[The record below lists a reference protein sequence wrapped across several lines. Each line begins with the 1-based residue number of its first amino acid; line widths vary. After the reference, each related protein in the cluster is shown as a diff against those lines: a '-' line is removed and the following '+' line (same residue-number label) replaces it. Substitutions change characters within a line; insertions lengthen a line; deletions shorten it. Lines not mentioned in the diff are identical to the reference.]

1 MWEGWK
7 KLLPIALVFL
17 FLFTFKPS
25 FGKSPAE
32 EVYQKLQY
40 QIEIKDFLGAKLMA
54 EKIFKR
60 ATDPKSRE
68 VAYILYWE
76 ASGYLHYKKGE
87 FNKILEDIGGLN
99 LYWSFF
105 REKRYY
111 EDLYFEALGKL
122 YTLLFQYRRAV
133 IFFIQ
138 SYKMKPSQ
146 RKLLE
151 IIYATEMA
159 YYNEIRPYLD
169 YSFIEI
175 LLKRVKEKELNV
187 FEKALYQFEIGFYN
201 LLIGNYKTAYE
212 YFQKSFDLDKSF
224 LTEGQAA
231 FFMGKAL
238 EGAGDLKRAYFYYK
252 KALSLVKHPIYRKNV
267 LFRLF
272 VVSAKLKFYS
282 EANGYYLGLAR
293 FGGIAVN
300 PYLQEATLLIPDL
313 GDFKNHFYWR
323 RYYDLLVAK
332 IMWLNINNER
342 GRRAFL
348 YFLKEF
354 LAKGKLHP
362 EFVTAW
368 KVLYPHEVKGIK
380 IAPEKV
386 LSFGLER
393 LEKLEKLYTLNPQ
406 LFKYLFGDYG
416 YLALAKYY
424 FLKGA
429 WKKAEYFAKKA
440 KLNLPYKY
448 YIIGVI
454 EAYRGNPYPLESY
467 YSSLNQGQRVHALF
481 WLGWGY
487 LLNNRW
493 DLTSLYWED
502 FLKKSSRYPHLLWER
517 VFSSFYLANHYE
529 GLGLV
534 DKALHYYTLSLK
546 LLNGEK
552 DFKGLKRYLLLK
564 LATLS
569 GKNDIDFNQ
578 LGPVD
583 NNWQKF
589 LKYLLKEGGL

>member
-1 MWEGWK
+1 M
-7 KLLPIALVFL
+7 
-17 FLFTFKPS
+17 
-25 FGKSPAE
+25 
-32 EVYQKLQY
+32 QY
-40 QIEIKDFLGAKLMA
+40 QIEVKDFLGAKIMA
-54 EKIFKR
+54 EKVFKK
-60 ATDPKSRE
+60 ATDPQSRE

-146 RKLLE
+146 RRLLE

-169 YSFIEI
+169 YSFIEL
-175 LLKRVKEKELNV
+175 LLKRVDEKKLNV
-187 FEKALYQFEIGFYN
+187 FERALYHFELGLYN
-201 LLIGNYKTAYE
+201 LLIGRYKTAYE
-212 YFQKSFDLDKSF
+212 YFRKSFDLDKSF
-224 LTEGQAA
+224 LTEGQAD

-252 KALSLVKHPIYRKNV
+252 RALSLVKHPIYKKSV
-267 LFRLF
+267 LYRLF

-293 FGGIAVN
+293 FGGITVN
-300 PYLQEATLLIPDL
+300 PYLQEATLQIPYL
-313 GDFKNHFYWR
+313 GDFKKHFYWR

-332 IMWLNINNER
+332 IMWLNINNDR

-348 YFLKEF
+348 YFLQEF
-354 LAKGKLHP
+354 LASGKLYP
-362 EFVTAW
+362 DFVTAW
-368 KVLYPHEVKGIK
+368 KVLYPHEVKDIK
-380 IAPEKV
+380 IFPEKV
-386 LSFGLER
+386 LNFGLDR

-424 FLKGA
+424 FLKGD
-429 WKKAEYFAKKA
+429 WEKAQYFAKKV
-440 KLNLPYKY
+440 KPNLPYKY
-448 YIIGVI
+448 FIEGVI

-467 YSSLNQGQRVHALF
+467 YPSFRREYKVRALF

-493 DLTSLYWED
+493 DLTTLYWED
-502 FLKKSSRYPHLLWER
+502 FLKNSSEMPYLLWER
-517 VFSSFYLANHYE
+517 LFASFYLANHYE
-529 GLGLV
+529 ELGLT
-534 DKALHYYTLSLK
+534 DKALRYYSLCLK
-546 LLNGEK
+546 LLKGEK
-552 DFKGLKRYLLLK
+552 NFLGLKRYLVLK
-564 LATLS
+564 IVTLE
-569 GKNDIDFNQ
+569 GKKSVDFTK
-578 LGPVD
+578 LGAVD
-583 NNWQKF
+583 SDWQKF